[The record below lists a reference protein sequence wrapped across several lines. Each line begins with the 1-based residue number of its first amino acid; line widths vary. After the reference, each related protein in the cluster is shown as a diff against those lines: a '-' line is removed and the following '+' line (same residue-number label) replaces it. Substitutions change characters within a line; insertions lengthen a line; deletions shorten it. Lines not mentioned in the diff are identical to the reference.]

1 VEVDTELGHVR
12 VVKYLAAHDSGRI
25 INPLTCT
32 SQVKGGSTMGIGMAL
47 HEELLYDPTH
57 GVPLNSG
64 YYGARV
70 MTHLDTPEIEVLFV
84 ETDDQYGPFGAKSI
98 GESSI
103 IPSVG
108 AVANAI
114 FQCHREAHQRSSDY
128 SREASGGAGM
138 RAFSNANPKN
148 IRDAVSMLEPDA
160 SARPQRVYRG
170 RRKRS
175 AGDGEGAPGCSR
187 TCW

>member
-1 VEVDTELGHVR
+1 VI
-12 VVKYLAAHDSGRI
+12 KYLAVHDSGRI

-70 MTHLDTPEIEVLFV
+70 MTHMDTPVIDVLFV
-84 ETDDQYGPFGAKSI
+84 ETEDQYGPFGAKSI

-114 FQCHREAHQRSSDY
+114 FNATGKRIKDLPITREKLL
-128 SREASGGAGM
+128 EAMA
-138 RAFSNANPKN
+138 
-148 IRDAVSMLEPDA
+148 
-160 SARPQRVYRG
+160 
-170 RRKRS
+170 
-175 AGDGEGAPGCSR
+175 
-187 TCW
+187 